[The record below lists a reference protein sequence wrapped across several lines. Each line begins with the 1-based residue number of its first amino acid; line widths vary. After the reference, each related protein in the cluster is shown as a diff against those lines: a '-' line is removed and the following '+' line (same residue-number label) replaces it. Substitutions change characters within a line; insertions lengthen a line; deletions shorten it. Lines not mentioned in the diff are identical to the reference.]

1 MTKDETRH
9 WLEIELKTWEDECK
23 SEHSIKEALRNA
35 IKALEENTVSEETYT
50 EEYNR
55 RKDAELEL
63 YKLKQEK
70 TCYNYNEDYVDCD
83 QFVCSECGIELQ
95 DWHKVERDDDDGEI
109 SYHEYTFQYCP
120 HCGRKIKSSIF
131 RGDEEE

>member
-1 MTKDETRH
+1 MYM
-9 WLEIELKTWEDECK
+9 
-23 SEHSIKEALRNA
+23 N
-35 IKALEENTVSEETYT
+35 
-50 EEYNR
+50 EYDL
-55 RKDAELEL
+55 RKDVEDVELEL
-63 YKLKQEK
+63 HKFKQEK
-70 TCYNYNEDYVDCD
+70 TCYNCNEDYDDCD

-95 DWHKVERDDDDGEI
+95 DWHRIERDDDDGEI